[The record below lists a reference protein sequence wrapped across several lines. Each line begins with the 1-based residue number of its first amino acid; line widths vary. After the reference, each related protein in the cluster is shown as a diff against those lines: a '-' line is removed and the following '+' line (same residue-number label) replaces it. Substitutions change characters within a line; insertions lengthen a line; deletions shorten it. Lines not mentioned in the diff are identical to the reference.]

1 MVQGA
6 YKASFSPEGSASNS
20 SQVSEHDAMMQEY
33 NDVLN
38 EVSKFGDRNGRRPR
52 LLVAKMGQ
60 VDDFFCENEF
70 WNIFLL
76 YLKFFV
82 IILKIIN
89 QYCSNISWRVHDTG
103 IHVVAIIIF
112 LCFWR
117 IIILIYSIE
126 Y

>member
-6 YKASFSPEGSASNS
+6 YKASFSPEGSPSNS

-33 NDVLN
+33 NEVLN

-70 WNIFLL
+70 
-76 YLKFFV
+76 
-82 IILKIIN
+82 
-89 QYCSNISWRVHDTG
+89 
-103 IHVVAIIIF
+103 
-112 LCFWR
+112 
-117 IIILIYSIE
+117 
-126 Y
+126 